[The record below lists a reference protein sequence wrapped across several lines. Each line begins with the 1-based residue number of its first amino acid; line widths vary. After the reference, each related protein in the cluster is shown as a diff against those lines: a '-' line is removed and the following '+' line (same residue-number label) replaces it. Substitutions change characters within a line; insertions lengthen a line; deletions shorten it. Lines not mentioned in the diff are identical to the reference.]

1 MQVVDAPEQGG
12 AGPRRAKC
20 AVLCLRF
27 VGIGSTYLRLFCC
40 GFLSLFVILRNRF
53 HIFVFAL
60 LWLCVCVWLCVLCV
74 CVQTVGAPEQGG
86 AGPRRAKCAVL
97 GLQFVGIGSTYL
109 CLLCCGVVS
118 MFAVLRNRF
127 HVFVFA
133 LLWLCVCVCGS

>member
-1 MQVVDAPEQGG
+1 MF
-12 AGPRRAKC
+12 
-20 AVLCLRF
+20 AVLRNLFHVF
-27 VGIGSTYLRLFCC
+27 VL
-40 GFLSLFVILRNRF
+40 V
-53 HIFVFAL
+53 L
-60 LWLCVCVWLCVLCV
+60 LWFYVFCV
-74 CVQTVGAPEQGG
+74 CVQVVDAPEQGG

-109 CLLCCGVVS
+109 CLLCCAVVS